1 MSPIWPQLL
10 LDLFAGPGGWS
21 EGLRSIGL
29 ADVGLEWDRD
39 ACRTRAAAGHK
50 TIRCDVA
57 RYPVEPFVGK
67 VRGLIASPPCQAFSM
82 AGKRQGMLDLGRIH
96 AAVEAARSGWRDEL
110 RDGPWADPR
119 SALILEPLRWAWA
132 LRPEWIACEQV
143 PPALPVWEHMADVLG
158 TWGYRARAVVLHA
171 EQYGVPQTRA
181 RAFLLA
187 HRTAL
192 RLPTATHQKYQ
203 SGVPAGEAQECRPGL
218 FGPGV
223 LPWVSMAEACGW
235 EPGSRALDRRVG
247 GFAADARAI
256 SDDRPAP
263 TLSLSHGREVF
274 VRTGKNQDHGDGT
287 RSPYERSVERPS
299 PVVDTASRSWLL
311 RIGNQER
318 ATERTAT
325 ERTATEPAPTTLYG
339 NRVNDVRWVRERP
352 ATAVCGDPRL
362 SPPGYRGGKAD
373 YAADPN
379 YAVRAFD
386 DAIRIELREAAVLQS
401 FRADYPFQ
409 GNKTAC
415 FRQVGDAVPP
425 LLARAVI
432 GALAA

>member
-1 MSPIWPQLL
+1 MTPATTVLFPQLL

-110 RDGPWADPR
+110 RAGPWADER

-132 LRPEWIACEQV
+132 LRPKWIACEQV
-143 PPALPVWEHMADVLG
+143 PPALPVWEHMADVLRG
-158 TWGYRARAVVLHA
+158 WGYDATAVRLLA
-171 EQYGVPQTRA
+171 ADYGVPQTRL

-187 HRTAL
+187 HRE
-192 RLPTATHQKYQ
+192 RVN
-203 SGVPAGEAQECRPGL
+203 VPAPTHARAPSADL
-218 FGPGV
+218 FGDQ
-223 LPWVSMAEACGW
+223 LAPWVSMASALGW
-235 EPGSRALDRRVG
+235 VPGERAMDRRVG
-247 GFAADARAI
+247 GFAEGADAI
-256 SDDRPAP
+256 SDNRPAP
-263 TLSLSHGREVF
+263 TLSLSHGREVW
-274 VRTGKNQDHGDGT
+274 VRTGTNTMKHSRKVEDMV
-287 RSPYERSVERPS
+287 PYERSCNEPAPTLDAKVGG
-299 PVVDTASRSWLL
+299 AWKL
-311 RIGNQER
+311 RVGNQER
-318 ATERTAT
+318 ASEAPA
-325 ERTATEPAPTTLYG
+325 EAPAPTLLFG
-339 NRVNDVRWVRERP
+339 DRVNDVRWCDTGP
-352 ATAVCGDPRL
+352 ATDP
-362 SPPGYRGGKAD
+362 SGSFPISIA
-373 YAADPN
+373 
-379 YAVRAFD
+379 
-386 DAIRIELREAAVLQS
+386 EAALLQS
-401 FRADYPFQ
+401 FPADYPFQ
-409 GNKTAC
+409 GTKTAR

-425 LLARAVI
+425 LLAAHVI